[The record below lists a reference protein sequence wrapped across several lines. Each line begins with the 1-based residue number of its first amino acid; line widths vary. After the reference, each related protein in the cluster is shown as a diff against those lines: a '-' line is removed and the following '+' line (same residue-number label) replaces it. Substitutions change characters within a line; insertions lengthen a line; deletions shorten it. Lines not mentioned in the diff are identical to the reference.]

1 MMFNAI
7 GITKEE
13 SSKIKD
19 FNTPAHCLRLLGRSL
34 NLTAR
39 LYAKKFRS
47 HGYKK
52 GALTAFQELESAG
65 LGTMKTIKNK
75 GFVIVTILMGIY
87 MYHKLVFVLGQKCIY
102 YSLLITVIFFF
113 YRGLHIG

>member
-1 MMFNAI
+1 MVADQGGLSRGGLLYYHFIMMFNAI

-13 SSKIKD
+13 SSEIKD

-39 LYAKKFRS
+39 LYAKKFRY

-75 GFVIVTILMGIY
+75 GFVVVTILMLI
-87 MYHKLVFVLGQKCIY
+87 YHKISGVKKF
-102 YSLLITVIFFF
+102 
-113 YRGLHIG
+113 